1 MSLTHSAATPRGPRP
16 ECGGEL
22 VYFSTKSG
30 NTHRFVEKL
39 GLPAT
44 RIPLSRDEPLLK
56 VDRPY
61 ILVVPTYGGGGVEGA
76 VPGQVIRFLNDEH
89 NRSLIRGVIASG
101 NTNFGT
107 AYCLAGRIVAD
118 KCRVPLLYRFELL
131 GTADDVAKVR
141 EGVNTFWKQEAW
153 KRQA

>member
-1 MSLTHSAATPRGPRP
+1 MPAASDHHRQEADQRQAGM
-16 ECGGEL
+16 L

-39 GLPAT
+39 GLPAR
-44 RIPLSRDEPLLK
+44 RIPLERDAPPLR
-56 VDRPY
+56 VDEPY
-61 ILVVPTYGGGGVEGA
+61 ILVVPTYGGGSHQGA

-89 NRSLIRGVIASG
+89 NRGLIRGVIASG
-101 NTNFGT
+101 NTNFGA

-131 GTADDVAKVR
+131 GTAEDVAKVR
-141 EGVNTFWKQEAW
+141 KGVNTFWKQEAW
-153 KRQA
+153 KRLA